1 MVVSDPGAK
10 AKTPSRE
17 VTKILHQQ
25 IKEHKAMIAER
36 AKNEKELEAAL
47 AKIQKQ
53 LEESQNQS
61 AELLQVH
68 MYLQQGLGFTVIKCI
83 YILNLT

>member
-1 MVVSDPGAK
+1 MLVPDPGTK

-36 AKNEKELEAAL
+36 AKNEKELEVAL

-53 LEESQNQS
+53 LEDSQNQS

-68 MYLQQGLGFTVIKCI
+68 IHSQ
-83 YILNLT
+83 